1 MTNVSKSLLD
11 QTIKDLE
18 EKLRKEFEQKLSEK
32 DKEIERIKTDLEEK
46 KAALELKVTTLEAY
60 KSPSISHEDIMES
73 WGKAVKR
80 TTSTPQ
86 QMLMINTMVNGTE
99 ERERRE
105 KNVVIFGM
113 TTSVNSDDSKAKTED
128 TEAVKKI
135 FSDLDVHVEVKNVF
149 KLKTRDGNP
158 SPFVVVLKQESERN
172 KILRNARNLRNLTN
186 YNKVYINPDLTVAE
200 RFKAKVL
207 RDECKIKNEANNNT
221 QFYYGIINDKVIKLQ
236 K

>member
-46 KAALELKVTTLEAY
+46 IAALESKVTTLEAY

-86 QMLMINTMVNGTE
+86 QMLMINTMVNETK

-113 TTSVNSDDSKAKTED
+113 TASVNSDDSKAKTED

-135 FSDLDVHVEVKNVF
+135 FSDLDVHVEVKKVF

-158 SPFVVVLKQESERN
+158 SPFVVLLKQESER
-172 KILRNARNLRNLTN
+172 KETN
-186 YNKVYINPDLTVAE
+186 
-200 RFKAKVL
+200 
-207 RDECKIKNEANNNT
+207 
-221 QFYYGIINDKVIKLQ
+221 
-236 K
+236 